1 METKDL
7 MIGDWVLMP
16 DLSYG
21 RITQISEKSVETDNR
36 RCLFAESTR
45 PIKLN
50 TTILSLIGFEPQK
63 TGYMIGFFGQFV
75 IGRTPTGEF
84 YVICK
89 IWRYG
94 DEINRLSDLIT
105 KLVMRRNHLFN
116 ELKKIEEQEIEKC
129 YNNND
134 ITNDENM
141 D

>member
-50 TTILSLIGFEPQK
+50 TTILSLIGFKPHE

-75 IGRTPTGEF
+75 IGRKPTGDF
-84 YVICK
+84 YVDG
-89 IWRYG
+89 RGG
-94 DEINRLSDLIT
+94 DHFYKWFHLNIEYVHQLQ
-105 KLVMRRNHLFN
+105 HLFN
-116 ELKKIEEQEIEKC
+116 FLGIEK
-129 YNNND
+129 D
-134 ITNDENM
+134 IKI
-141 D
+141 